1 MAYNGIG
8 GLTGSIVGGQLYD
21 LIGPRNMYRVKAL
34 VFAVTMVAYSLTLVD
49 WKRVRGQ
56 TRSQYHSI

>member
-1 MAYNGIG
+1 M
-8 GLTGSIVGGQLYD
+8 GGQLYD